1 MKQAA
6 LTLSFML
13 IASLSYAQTPM
24 HHDPQAGINPKTVTA
39 YQIQPI
45 QVDGDLSDWPTDLEK
60 RSCEEFYPSY
70 PINKSALSTQ
80 DNWFSVA
87 WNNQTNELYIAGYSE
102 DDVNV
107 SQLSKWNGGTVGG
120 DGWFCERWEVYVEWD
135 NDDAG
140 SYGPAAGGNLQY
152 VMVQNDVGRTDG
164 NYATSQ
170 EKDTAGNILE
180 NGTAFWI
187 YKFEAL
193 TPDGRPPLAKAKWII
208 TPKDANNPFGSYT
221 SQFEISLKV
230 FNYLDVEVEPIEQ
243 SDVVDLDPSIN
254 NGRGL
259 GFDMTFMDRDGD
271 IATMKSDNSTW
282 AWIGW
287 SSESK
292 VNQPQ
297 FNGTLRFSNE
307 FKQAT
312 RVASWEL
319 F

>member
-1 MKQAA
+1 
-6 LTLSFML
+6 
-13 IASLSYAQTPM
+13 
-24 HHDPQAGINPKTVTA
+24 
-39 YQIQPI
+39 
-45 QVDGDLSDWPTDLEK
+45 
-60 RSCEEFYPSY
+60 
-70 PINKSALSTQ
+70 
-80 DNWFSVA
+80 
-87 WNNQTNELYIAGYSE
+87 
-102 DDVNV
+102 
-107 SQLSKWNGGTVGG
+107 
-120 DGWFCERWEVYVEWD
+120 
-135 NDDAG
+135 
-140 SYGPAAGGNLQY
+140 
-152 VMVQNDVGRTDG
+152 
-164 NYATSQ
+164 
-170 EKDTAGNILE
+170 
-180 NGTAFWI
+180 
-187 YKFEAL
+187 
-193 TPDGRPPLAKAKWII
+193 
-208 TPKDANNPFGSYT
+208 
-221 SQFEISLKV
+221 
-230 FNYLDVEVEPIEQ
+230 LDVEVEPIEQ